1 MAESSRDEHLRLVVD
16 AAPIA
21 IIVAD
26 ENGRITLVNTQAERL
41 FSYRR
46 GEMLGQPLE
55 TLVPERFRRGHSGLR
70 AGVHKTP
77 STRPMGAGRDLFG
90 LRKDGTEVPIEIGLS
105 PFITPD
111 GDFVL
116 ATIVDI
122 TERKYAEELRLL
134 TAREQRR
141 RRDAE
146 VDRDR
151 ALDAS
156 LLKSQFVATMS
167 HELRTPL
174 TTIIG
179 MTELLSGTS
188 LDDRQRRYCEQVN
201 ESAEALLSIINSI
214 LDFSKIEA
222 GKIDLDERDF
232 ELQVVVESAASVLA
246 PQVRQKSL
254 RLHTYVDPLIP
265 LVRGDADR
273 LMQILLNLIGNAVK
287 FTQRGSVVVRALPVE
302 TSLPRAV
309 IRFEVQDTGI
319 GISDETLP
327 RLFEPFVQADS
338 SSSRK
343 YGGTGLGLSICKRLV
358 TLMGGEIGVESEP
371 ARGSLFW
378 FSVPFK
384 RPTAVPSSRK
394 VFGVCALIFSD
405 DETFADIVVRYL
417 EAWGLASRRIGAA
430 TDIRTALGSAN
441 AATPPEWIAVVDSD
455 APDFEKVA
463 EALATRACMPVE
475 LVEAHQGHTAGFDG
489 FSKAVQQHRHEVGR
503 RQRVQR
509 RIGHPL
515 QRRQLPLCDRC
526 FFAKDRR
533 FVCCRCRER
542 LPLLPP
548 GAIVRQHRESTVLRQ
563 RPDLHVSVEL
573 CPVRAA
579 LSPALSSD
587 AESARLG
594 QEPPEVFVGD
604 RGTEE
609 RGTAHPENVFG
620 RAAVQPRGSRPP
632 AGDPTLLIEHDQD
645 VVDRDLFKVT
655 KRDVN
660 GPAVPDERLQLENAG
675 FRRVQLPALF
685 LNGRGQPRH
694 QERDQ
699 ERGDDEQHPRHW
711 LNLRRQPRREERHER
726 GDRSGRRATHRDAER
741 DHGARQQE

>member
-1 MAESSRDEHLRLVVD
+1 MAETSRDEHLRLVVD

-41 FSYRR
+41 FNYRR
-46 GEMLGQPLE
+46 SEMLGQPLE
-55 TLVPERFRRGHSGLR
+55 MLVPERFRRGHPGLR
-70 AGVHKTP
+70 AGFHKAP

-134 TAREQRR
+134 TAREQRKR
-141 RRDAE
+141 LDAE

-222 GKIDLDERDF
+222 GKVDLDERDF
-232 ELQVVVESAASVLA
+232 ELQAVVERAASVLTSQA
-246 PQVRQKSL
+246 RKKSL

-265 LVRGDADR
+265 PLVRGDAYR
-273 LMQILLNLIGNAVK
+273 LTQILLNLVGNAVK
-287 FTQRGSVVVRALPVE
+287 FTQRGNIVVRALPVE
-302 TSLPRAV
+302 TSIRRAV

-319 GISDETLP
+319 GIAEETLP

-343 YGGTGLGLSICKRLV
+343 YGGTGLGLSISKRLV

-371 ARGSLFW
+371 SRGSLFW

-384 RPTAVPSSRK
+384 RPAAVLSSRR
-394 VFGVCALIFSD
+394 VYGVCALLFSD
-405 DETFADIVVRYL
+405 DEMFADIVGRYL
-417 EAWGLASRRIGAA
+417 EAWGMASRRIRAA
-430 TDIRTALGSAN
+430 SEVRKELESVNT
-441 AATPPEWIAVVDSD
+441 ATPPEWIAVVDSD
-455 APDFEKVA
+455 APDFETVA
-463 EALATRACMPVE
+463 EALAAEPEIGRSRIIAVGDEDNQLPKPIRQSEFFDRISDALGKTARIESV
-475 LVEAHQGHTAGFDG
+475 VREAHPPRPRAAETRSSDLVLVAEDNAGIQELLGHQLRALGVAAKLVSDGAEAVAAVRQERFSAVLMDCQMPNLDG
-489 FSKAVQQHRHEVGR
+489 FEAT
-503 RQRVQR
+503 
-509 RIGHPL
+509 
-515 QRRQLPLCDRC
+515 
-526 FFAKDRR
+526 
-533 FVCCRCRER
+533 R
-542 LPLLPP
+542 L
-548 GAIVRQHRESTVLRQ
+548 I
-563 RPDLHVSVEL
+563 
-573 CPVRAA
+573 
-579 LSPALSSD
+579 
-587 AESARLG
+587 
-594 QEPPEVFVGD
+594 
-604 RGTEE
+604 
-609 RGTAHPENVFG
+609 
-620 RAAVQPRGSRPP
+620 
-632 AGDPTLLIEHDQD
+632 
-645 VVDRDLFKVT
+645 
-655 KRDVN
+655 
-660 GPAVPDERLQLENAG
+660 
-675 FRRVQLPALF
+675 
-685 LNGRGQPRH
+685 
-694 QERDQ
+694 
-699 ERGDDEQHPRHW
+699 
-711 LNLRRQPRREERHER
+711 REEEQ
-726 GDRSGRRATHRDAER
+726 RSGRHTPIIAMTANAFKEDREACLAAGMDDYLAKPVRMETLRAMLERWLSVETAER
-741 DHGARQQE
+741 

>member
-1 MAESSRDEHLRLVVD
+1 MPETSRDEHLRLVVD

-41 FSYRR
+41 FNYRR

-55 TLVPERFRRGHSGLR
+55 MLVPERFRRGHPGLR
-70 AGVHKTP
+70 AGFHKTP

-90 LRKDGTEVPIEIGLS
+90 LRKDDTEVPIEIGLS

-122 TERKYAEELRLL
+122 TERKYAEELRLM

-141 RRDAE
+141 RLDAE

-188 LDDRQRRYCEQVN
+188 LDDRQRRYCEQVS

-222 GKIDLDERDF
+222 GKVDLDERDF
-232 ELQVVVESAASVLA
+232 DLLAVVESAASVLA

-254 RLHTYVDPLIP
+254 RIHTYVDPLIP
-265 LVRGDADR
+265 PLVRGDGDR

-302 TSLPRAV
+302 TSLRRAV
-309 IRFEVQDTGI
+309 LRFEVQDTGI

-371 ARGSLFW
+371 GRGSLFW

-384 RPTAVPSSRK
+384 RPTAVLSNRK
-394 VFGVCALIFSD
+394 VFGVCALVVSD
-405 DETFADIVVRYL
+405 DETFADIVSRYL
-417 EAWGLASRRIGAA
+417 EAWGMASRRIRAA
-430 TDIRTALGSAN
+430 TEIRAALGAAN
-441 AATPPEWIAVVDSD
+441 AATPAEWIAVVDTDSADSGTFAAALVAELEIGPSRIIAVGDEDDQLPKPIRQSEFFDRISD
-455 APDFEKVA
+455 ALGKTARIESVSRENPPPRQRSAEPTSAVVLVA
-463 EALATRACMPVE
+463 EDNAGIQELLGHQLRALGIAAKLVSDGAEAVAALRQERFSAVLMDCQMPNLDGFEATR
-475 LVEAHQGHTAGFDG
+475 
-489 FSKAVQQHRHEVGR
+489 
-503 RQRVQR
+503 
-509 RIGHPL
+509 
-515 QRRQLPLCDRC
+515 
-526 FFAKDRR
+526 
-533 FVCCRCRER
+533 
-542 LPLLPP
+542 
-548 GAIVRQHRESTVLRQ
+548 
-563 RPDLHVSVEL
+563 
-573 CPVRAA
+573 
-579 LSPALSSD
+579 
-587 AESARLG
+587 
-594 QEPPEVFVGD
+594 
-604 RGTEE
+604 
-609 RGTAHPENVFG
+609 
-620 RAAVQPRGSRPP
+620 
-632 AGDPTLLIEHDQD
+632 LI
-645 VVDRDLFKVT
+645 
-655 KRDVN
+655 
-660 GPAVPDERLQLENAG
+660 
-675 FRRVQLPALF
+675 
-685 LNGRGQPRH
+685 
-694 QERDQ
+694 
-699 ERGDDEQHPRHW
+699 
-711 LNLRRQPRREERHER
+711 REEEH
-726 GDRSGRRATHRDAER
+726 RSGRHTPIIAMTANAFKEDREACLAAGMDDYLAKPVRIEALRGMLERWLSKSAETAGR
-741 DHGARQQE
+741 